1 MQAAYR
7 KHYGL
12 DAVRKSLAH
21 FLVGKTF
28 RMLASVTVLLLL
40 ARVLPVE
47 QYAVYIAFQALI
59 ALLDVL
65 TSIGVQK
72 VLFRYLPEL
81 RATGNN
87 RAAYRLLFYGM
98 LFRLLVVSLLFLAAL
113 PLLPW
118 VARVFNVEEWIWL
131 LPWYLLVGYLRLGA
145 FWLSQC
151 LESLLWQKESQYSMA
166 VGGAVAALVMVYLA
180 VVGELTLERVVLAE
194 GLGESVALSLLV
206 LSWVRRWR
214 QDQQRAVGDSGWW
227 RENRQRAVRY
237 GLWSYLLSQSSLL
250 YGSAPNRLLAAHA
263 LPVSE
268 LAILGVADSFM
279 NLARKWVPTRMLMS
293 MVRPLAMARFAATG
307 DFQDVTRL
315 SDFVFRINL
324 ILLGLPVAI
333 LTVAGPELLAWITAG
348 HYPEAGY
355 LLMGFLLV
363 LATQGMRDLLELMV
377 QALEKNPI
385 LLWTNLL
392 QSASLLIAVVL
403 LPVVGLWGLVI
414 SNLAGTLAANAIV
427 IARLR
432 GLGYRLGWRLDLTA
446 WIGLHC
452 ALSIAV
458 GLAVEKG
465 MGSPSMAVVCVVLT
479 YAALLLLK
487 PPLSRDETQVVTSLM
502 RRRLVARPAEP
513 KSTPSLGAV
522 QD

>member
-12 DAVRKSLAH
+12 DAVRRSLAH
-21 FLVGKTF
+21 FVVGKTF
-28 RMLASVTVLLLL
+28 RMLASVTILLLL
-40 ARVLPVE
+40 ARALPVE

-87 RAAYRLLFYGM
+87 RAAYRLLLYGM
-98 LFRLLVVSLLFLAAL
+98 LFRLLVVSLLFLAVL

-118 VARVFNVEEWIWL
+118 LTKVFNIEEWIWL

-166 VGGAVAALVMVYLA
+166 VGGAVAALAMLYLA
-180 VVGELTLERVVLAE
+180 AIGELTLERVALAE
-194 GLGESVALSLLV
+194 GIGESVALSLLV
-206 LSWVRRWR
+206 VSWVRRWR
-214 QDQQRAVGDSGWW
+214 RDPQRAVGESGWW

-237 GLWSYLLSQSSLL
+237 GLWSYLLSQSSLF

-263 LPVSE
+263 LPTSE

-279 NLARKWVPTRMLMS
+279 SLARKWVPTRMLMS

-307 DFQDVTRL
+307 DFQGVTRL

-333 LTVAGPELLAWITAG
+333 LTVAGPDLLAWITAG

-377 QALEKNPI
+377 QALEKNPM

-392 QSASLLIAVVL
+392 QSASLLIALPL
-403 LPVVGLWGLVI
+403 LPVVGLWALVV

-432 GLGYRLGWRLDLTA
+432 KQGYRLGWRLDLSA

-452 ALSIAV
+452 TLSIAV

-465 MGSPSMAVVCVVLT
+465 ADSTLVTLVCVVLT
-479 YAALLLLK
+479 YVALLLVK
-487 PPLSRDETQVVTSLM
+487 TPLSQAEVDVMMSLM
-502 RRRLVARPAEP
+502 RKRLVGAPAATKP
-513 KSTPSLGAV
+513 APALGTV